1 MKLILINIFLS
12 NFKQSQVNHI
22 LQGSKK
28 LGHTHY
34 WNLLVKNSDWRVI
47 RRIIVNVIMNGTYV
61 RLGSKDAFEKEI
73 KGFII
78 RVTYRIADGV
88 FKIGNAYIQRK

>member
-1 MKLILINIFLS
+1 ME
-12 NFKQSQVNHI
+12 
-22 LQGSKK
+22 
-28 LGHTHY
+28 
-34 WNLLVKNSDWRVI
+34 
-47 RRIIVNVIMNGTYV
+47 IIMNVIMNGTYV